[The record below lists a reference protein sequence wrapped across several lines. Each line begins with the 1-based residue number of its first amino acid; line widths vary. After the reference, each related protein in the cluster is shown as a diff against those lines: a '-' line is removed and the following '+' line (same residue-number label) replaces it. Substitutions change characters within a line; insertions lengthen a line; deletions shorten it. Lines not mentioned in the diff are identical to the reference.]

1 MKKIL
6 AIATLTAASI
16 TSAHATVTPTNSNS
30 VLTNAVVNTYSFDY
44 NASAPSV
51 APQFD
56 TTVKDVNPTTAVPNT
71 VLADTRFT
79 TDGVSTV
86 YEVAA
91 TYHGDNLNSYAAAFS
106 SNGNDGNQINTYATV
121 ERGDVAHIVLLKKS
135 EVTPGTTTVTY
146 TVTGYHS

>member
-30 VLTNAVVNTYSFDY
+30 VTSNPVVNTYSFDY
-44 NASAPSV
+44 NATAPSV

-56 TTVKDVNPTTAVPNT
+56 TIIKESNPIAARSGT
-71 VLADTRFT
+71 VLADTKFNA
-79 TDGVSTV
+79 DQVSTV

-91 TYHGDNLNSYAAAFS
+91 TYAGDNQNSYAAAFS
-106 SNGNDGNQINTYATV
+106 ENGGDGNQLNTFATV
-121 ERGDVAHIVLLKKS
+121 NRGDVVHIVLLKEG

-146 TVTGYHS
+146 TVTGYHA